1 MSSEAALPKSVQRV
15 VDAAANAG
23 LDVAVVE
30 YPADTRT
37 AVQAADAVGCKVDQI
52 VKSMVFDADGELV
65 LALTS
70 GANQVDADRLSTVA
84 GVGSCG
90 RADPDEVRRVTG
102 FAIGGVAPI
111 GHLQP
116 IRTWIDPYLLTFSEV
131 WAAAGSP
138 RHVFPL
144 EPGRLAELTD
154 ATPADFT
161 VPTTAPTSEP
171 ITEPSR

>member
-1 MSSEAALPKSVQRV
+1 V
-15 VDAAANAG
+15 VDAATAAG
-23 LDVAVVE
+23 LDVDVVE
-30 YPADTRT
+30 YPAETRT

-70 GANQVDADRLSTVA
+70 GANQVDADRLADLA
-84 GVGSCG
+84 GVVSCG
-90 RADPDEVRRVTG
+90 RADPDVVRSVTG

-116 IRTWIDPYLLTFSEV
+116 IRTWIDPHLLTFDEV

-138 RHVFPL
+138 RHVFPV
-144 EPGRLAELTD
+144 EPATLASLTG
-154 ATPADFT
+154 AEAASFT
-161 VPTTAPTSEP
+161 VATSP
-171 ITEPSR
+171 

>member
-1 MSSEAALPKSVQRV
+1 MSSEPALPTSVRRV
-15 VDAAANAG
+15 VDAAENAG
-23 LDVAVVE
+23 LDVAIVE
-30 YPADTRT
+30 YPAETRT

-70 GANQVDADRLSTVA
+70 GSNQVDADRLSTLA

-90 RADPDEVRRVTG
+90 RADPDEVRAITG

-111 GHLQP
+111 GHLHP
-116 IRTWIDPYLLTFSEV
+116 IRTWIDPHLLTFGQV

-138 RHVFPL
+138 RHVFPV
-144 EPGRLAELTD
+144 EPSRLAELTE
-154 ATPADFT
+154 ATTAEFT
-161 VPTTAPTSEP
+161 VPTAP
-171 ITEPSR
+171 